1 MGFPIYLH
9 SSISLLIYLIQIYL
23 NTDPIP
29 KIIIIKVTQDELT
42 MKSCPDLKDRM
53 YTSCADVSSRG
64 GAELVTRRLAD

>member
-9 SSISLLIYLIQIYL
+9 SSISLLIYLIYL

-53 YTSCADVSSRG
+53 YTGCAEVSSRG